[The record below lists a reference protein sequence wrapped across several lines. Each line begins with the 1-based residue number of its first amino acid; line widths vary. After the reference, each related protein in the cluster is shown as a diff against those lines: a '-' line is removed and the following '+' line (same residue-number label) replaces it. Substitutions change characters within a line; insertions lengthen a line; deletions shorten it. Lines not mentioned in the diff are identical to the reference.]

1 MVICRG
7 YNHDPIMMEIFM
19 NNKIL
24 FYIIIPNDINSQ
36 FSIFFFLLRKQ
47 LEKFF
52 FFRFFPH
59 GTIKHQF
66 DLNESLPCPA
76 RICCHWMFAWSWI

>member
-36 FSIFFFLLRKQ
+36 FSIFFFSSKKAVGEIFLFS
-47 LEKFF
+47 FF
-52 FFRFFPH
+52 
-59 GTIKHQF
+59 
-66 DLNESLPCPA
+66 S
-76 RICCHWMFAWSWI
+76 SWDH